1 MSAVIRAVAVMVVA
15 GAVLSTTADAQTDTS
30 PPAVA
35 ITSPA
40 SGATVSGTLAVT
52 ADASDDVGVAGVQ
65 FRYNGANFGAEATVA
80 PYSVSADT
88 TTVANGSYTL
98 TAVARD
104 AAGNAAVSAAV
115 TITVANTPPA
125 SRSPK
130 FIPTF
135 LVYYGGGPPF
145 TAADAPAL
153 AKFDLLDV
161 DRFRYAD
168 LGPTTWAAVKALNP
182 AIEIY
187 LYQMAAEAPS
197 FLDAAAVVSLNGLGR
212 HDVSRG
218 HSMGSL
224 NGNQPGLFLLD
235 AAGNRIY
242 NTGYSDVA
250 ANRYWYLMDFGS
262 AAYQAYWV
270 EAVKADIADQLWAAD
285 GVHADNCLALP
296 TYVGYSA
303 APSRYATNAAWS
315 GAMNAFASAITS
327 GVHAFGQKLW
337 CNRGASRQADGA
349 AAWGALDAAALPPD
363 VVAEEGAF
371 AVAWGSSS
379 TQFYPEPDW
388 KRQLDAIGAIR
399 NSKVAVFSSTQL
411 APDASGTDNW
421 GKPVTYWQTLW
432 YAMGSFLLAK
442 YDFRNNAYFN
452 FYGNGASHDRIWWYD
467 EFDRIDLGRAL
478 APYGVATIGGTNVY
492 WREFERGYVLVNPT
506 ADDVASIV
514 LPQPCRQL
522 THDNLSAPPGDP
534 VTAISLGGHSGA
546 ILLKSH

>member
-1 MSAVIRAVAVMVVA
+1 MNRAVALLLL
-15 GAVLSTTADAQTDTS
+15 AVSLCAAAPADTT
-30 PPAVA
+30 PPTIA

-40 SGATVSGTLAVT
+40 SGAMVSGTLAVT
-52 ADASDDVGVAGVQ
+52 ASASDDSGVVGVQ
-65 FRYNGANFGAEATVA
+65 FRYNGANFGPEQAAA
-80 PYSVSADT
+80 PYAVNADT
-88 TTVANGSYTL
+88 TLVLNGSYTL

-104 AAGNAAVSAAV
+104 AAGNVAVSAPV
-115 TITVANTPPA
+115 SITIANSPPA
-125 SRSPK
+125 GRPAK

-135 LVYYGGGPPF
+135 LTYYGGGLPF
-145 TAADAPAL
+145 TDADAARL

-168 LGPTTWAAVKALNP
+168 IGGNTWAALKALNP
-182 AIEIY
+182 GVEIY
-187 LYQMAAEAPS
+187 LYEMGAEAPN
-197 FLDAAAVVSLNGLGR
+197 FLDAATTLSLNGLGR

-224 NGNQPGLFLLD
+224 NGNQPQLFLLD
-235 AAGNRIY
+235 AAGSRIY
-242 NTGYSDVA
+242 NTTYSDPA
-250 ANRYWYLMDFGS
+250 ANRFWYLMDFGS
-262 AAYQAYWV
+262 SAYQAYWV
-270 EAVKADIADQLWAAD
+270 EAVKADLAEQVWAAD
-285 GVHADNCLALP
+285 GVHADNCLALA
-296 TYVGYSA
+296 TFAGNSA
-303 APSRYATNAAWS
+303 SPPLYATNAAWS
-315 GAMNAFASAITS
+315 IAMNGFASAITS

-337 CNRGASRQADGA
+337 CNRGGSRQADGA
-349 AAWGALDAAALPPD
+349 AAWGALDAAAPPPD
-363 VVAEEGAF
+363 VVGEEGAF
-371 AVAWGSSS
+371 AVAWGDAA
-379 TQFYPEPDW
+379 TQFYPEADW

-411 APDASGTDNW
+411 APDGSGTDNW

-492 WREFERGYVLVNPT
+492 WREFELGYVLVNPT

-522 THDNLSAPPGDP
+522 THDNLGGPSGDP

-546 ILLKSH
+546 ILLKSY